1 MLTINPSEIILTII
15 NFFLLFFLLRTF
27 LYRPLIKFMDER
39 KKGIEE
45 KMAQEKDALEAI
57 SQLDADLAR
66 QRKNTLADAG
76 EIVARA
82 KHEMEENGKLLLQSS
97 KDRAAINRKRAAVS
111 AAMVSEREKLKI
123 DSNIDRLAHML
134 AESLLDAQ
142 AH

>member
-45 KMAQEKDALEAI
+45 KMELEKGAVKALE
-57 SQLDADLAR
+57 QLDAELAC
-66 QRKNTLADAG
+66 QRKNAAAEAG
-76 EIVARA
+76 NMLVQA
-82 KHEMEENGKLLLQSS
+82 KHEMEESGKRLLQGS
-97 KDRAAINRKRAAVS
+97 KEQLSINRKRAAIS

-123 DSNIDRLAHML
+123 DSNIDRLAHVL
-134 AESLLDAQ
+134 AESLLDTQ
-142 AH
+142 LR

>member
-76 EIVARA
+76 EIVAHA

>member
-45 KMAQEKDALEAI
+45 KMELEKGALETLA
-57 SQLDADLAR
+57 QLDEDMDR
-66 QRKNTLADAG
+66 QRSKALVEAG
-76 EIVARA
+76 DIVAHA
-82 KHEMEENGKLLLQSS
+82 KHEMEENGKLLLQNS
-97 KDRAAINRKRAAVS
+97 KDRAALNRKKAAVS

-123 DSNIDRLAHML
+123 DSNIDRLAHVL

-142 AH
+142 VR

>member
-39 KKGIEE
+39 KKGIDE
-45 KMAQEKDALEAI
+45 KMELEKGALETLA
-57 SQLDADLAR
+57 QLDEDMDR
-66 QRKNTLADAG
+66 QRSKALVEAG
-76 EIVARA
+76 DIVARA
-82 KHEMEENGKLLLQSS
+82 KHDLEENGKLLLQNS
-97 KDRAAINRKRAAVS
+97 KDRAALNRKKAAVS

-123 DSNIDRLAHML
+123 DSNIDRLAHVL

-142 AH
+142 VR